1 MNFFG
6 LPASSRPAIHEEIF
20 ALLYYGNGGFTHN
33 EVYNMPVYLRRFNIK
48 LLEKAIKQQ
57 NESQQKSASKSKGIS
72 RPNIG

>member
-20 ALLYYGNGGFTHN
+20 TLLYYGKGGFTHT

-48 LLEKAIKQQ
+48 LLEKAVKQQ
-57 NESQQKSASKSKGIS
+57 NEAQKKSAKSSGKVS
-72 RPNIG
+72 RPNIR